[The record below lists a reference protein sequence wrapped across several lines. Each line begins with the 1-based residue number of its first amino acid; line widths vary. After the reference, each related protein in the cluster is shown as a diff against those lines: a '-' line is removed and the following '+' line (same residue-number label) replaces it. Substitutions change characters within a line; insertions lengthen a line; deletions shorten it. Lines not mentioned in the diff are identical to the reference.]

1 MTVVAMTREMG
12 SRGRE
17 VALGL
22 ADRLGLKI
30 IHHELVEQDLAAR
43 LNLSESA
50 VHHFLEGNV
59 SLFERWKIERTRLSL
74 YTKEEIL
81 ELACRGSVLIR
92 GWGAAQLLRSIGNVL
107 CIRVCAPMRDRENEI
122 LARVSLK
129 DRNEARVE
137 IERNDA
143 AHAKVIQSIFKADWR
158 DPEHYDM
165 VLNTERLPIDVCVDQ
180 VARLTALPHFQQT
193 ERSRRVLTDKS
204 IEFRIR
210 GRLHGLTNNEG
221 LAASLQISVDA
232 GKVLLDG
239 IAADNEIAHMI
250 ERTTK
255 QTEGVIEVDNKMRIA
270 SVVGVNPSTFIP
282 GLTDGKRR
290 S

>member
-1 MTVVAMTREMG
+1 MTVIAMTREMG

-30 IHHELVEQDLAAR
+30 IHHELVEHDLAAR

-50 VHHFLEGNV
+50 VHHFLEGEV
-59 SLFERWKIERTRLSL
+59 SLFERWKVDRTRLSL
-74 YTKEEIL
+74 YTKQEIL
-81 ELACRGSVLIR
+81 ELACDGNVLIR
-92 GWGAAQLLRSIGNVL
+92 GWGAAQLLRNIGNVL
-107 CIRVCAPMRDRENEI
+107 CIRVCAPMRHRENEI

-129 DRNEARVE
+129 DRNEARAE

-143 AHAKVIQSIFKADWR
+143 AHAKVIQRIFKADWR

-180 VARLTALPHFQQT
+180 VTQLTALPQFKQT
-193 ERSRRVLTDKS
+193 ERSRRALNDKL
-204 IEFRIR
+204 IEFRICE
-210 GRLHGLTNNEG
+210 RLDGLNNNEW
-221 LAASLQISVDA
+221 LASSLQISVDA
-232 GKVLLDG
+232 GKVSLDG

-250 ERTTK
+250 ERTAK
-255 QTEGVIEVDNKMRIA
+255 QTEGVVEVDNKMRIA
-270 SVVGVNPSTFIP
+270 SVVGSNPSTFIP
-282 GLTDGKRR
+282 DLTYRKRR